1 MAAVRAG
8 RLVEEN
14 KLVTY
19 HQWVYRWPTARAE
32 MKAGPVDRRPA
43 PKEERCPVDETASP
57 QKLSA
62 VEKELGMALN
72 DQQRT
77 AVLTAIRSPV
87 TILTGGPGT
96 GQNLDPKGLAGPV

>member
-19 HQWVYRWPTARAE
+19 RKWVYRWPTARAE
-32 MKAGPVDRRPA
+32 VKLAQWTAALLQRGTLPVEDRL
-43 PKEERCPVDETASP
+43 P

-62 VEKELGMALN
+62 VEKKLGMVLN

-77 AVLTAIRSPV
+77 AVLTAIRSP
-87 TILTGGPGT
+87 GDYPHRRSRH
-96 GQNLDPKGLAGPV
+96 GQNLDPKGFAGPV